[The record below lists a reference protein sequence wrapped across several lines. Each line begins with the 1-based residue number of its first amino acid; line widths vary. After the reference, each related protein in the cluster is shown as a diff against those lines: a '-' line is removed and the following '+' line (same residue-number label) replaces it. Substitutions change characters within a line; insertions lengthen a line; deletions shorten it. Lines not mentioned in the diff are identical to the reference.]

1 MNDIEKKQ
9 YYLVSKT
16 KKYFKFLKLKGI
28 DLSKSSLCYLST
40 YGINPGHGNLLI
52 WLNKKNSIFFF
63 LRIILKH
70 LFAISSFYNYQS
82 SKLKIKKFNNIFIC
96 WGRKKNFKKE
106 YYQDD
111 FLNIRSDKAKNSLFF
126 VILIDNKKP
135 IKIPKNVVVFYKK
148 NKSRS
153 ILFLISTTFYL
164 LIKYNFNFRKIF
176 HYLSSQTVFAELINN
191 KILEIHKRFKFSQ
204 VILPYEGQP
213 FQNYLFKNLKKLN
226 VNTIGIIHSI
236 LPALP
241 LNLIK
246 RDGSPDKIY
255 ISGVQQKKILVKLC
269 GWKNNEI
276 LLNKS
281 LRLKYGYDKRI
292 IGSIFF
298 PINLNKIDK
307 LINTFEN
314 LVCNYKLKKYP
325 KLKIRNHP
333 QMKDSL
339 IHKILE
345 KEFREILKNCNRQI
359 YENKKI
365 NTCIFIGT
373 TSSILEYLA
382 KNLNI
387 IHIPINKELDVY
399 SEFIWKSIKSIEKN
413 NIFYYKIAKKN
424 NLVKFSE
431 EKYSF
436 LNLKLI

>member
-40 YGINPGHGNLLI
+40 YGINPGHANLLI

-82 SKLKIKKFNNIFIC
+82 SKLKTKKFKNIFIC

-191 KILEIHKRFKFSQ
+191 KILEIHKRFKFNQ

-241 LNLIK
+241 LNLMK

-314 LVCNYKLKKYP
+314 LVCNSKIIKYP

-345 KEFREILKNCNRQI
+345 KEFREILKNCNREI
-359 YENKKI
+359 YENNKI
-365 NTCIFIGT
+365 NICIFIGT

-399 SEFIWKSIKSIEKN
+399 SESIWKGIKSIEKN

-424 NLVKFSE
+424 NLVKFSD